1 MDSSSGSGGDDHGDR
16 RVSAADI
23 ARMAGV
29 TRAAVSNWRRRYENF
44 PAPVAGGASSPL
56 FSRSQIAE
64 WLEATGKGADTSD
77 EVRLW
82 NDLRGAYPDSIVAG
96 IADTAELLEGGT
108 PEVLSAEAAETA
120 RRLVDET
127 SPSELLSALAERL
140 SSAAARAGGDSA
152 TPLPLVRY
160 MAAHAAPSAR
170 TVFDP
175 ACGAGSLLLACGAP
189 DARRAGQD
197 IDPEA
202 VRLTGTRARIA
213 CPGQDTEVRGG
224 DSLRADAWEGEAFEL
239 VVCDPPIVGPD
250 WGREELLM
258 DPRWESAVPPRAEGE
273 LAWLLHC
280 YAHTAPGGTAAVV
293 MSPSAAHRRT
303 GRRIRADLVR
313 RGLLTEVVSLP
324 AGYGSGHSQPVHLWI
339 MRRPASEDDSAGTVR
354 MTDLTDFS
362 EREAD
367 SGGEPGAGSG
377 GQEPPVV
384 EVPLIDL
391 LDDAVDITP
400 SRWITPATED
410 FAAAYA
416 EACDTLRTSG
426 ARLFGSLPVLTAG
439 SGETPGAAVRVS
451 ELVEAGLAEIEGRRI
466 RSRSDRLD
474 EDFLNGFLYSP
485 ENTRR
490 STSTSGTFRTDARS
504 ARIPQMTIEQQRRF
518 GEVFR
523 ALEEFE
529 RQARLVAESAAEALR
544 VAREGLTSGVLEP
557 DGKGS
562 ADGHPEG

>member
-1 MDSSSGSGGDDHGDR
+1 MESSTVSGGDQDPGDR

-29 TRAAVSNWRRRYENF
+29 TRAAVSNWRRRYEDF
-44 PAPVAGGASSPL
+44 PAPIGGSTSSPL
-56 FSRSQIAE
+56 FSRSQIAA

-82 NDLRGAYPDSIVAG
+82 NDLRGTYPDSIVAG
-96 IADTAELLEGGT
+96 IADVAELLDGGA
-108 PEVLSAEAAETA
+108 PEHLPGEAAETA
-120 RRLVDET
+120 RRIADET

-140 SSAAARAGGDSA
+140 SSAAARTGGDSS

-160 MAAHAAPSAR
+160 VAEHAAPTAR
-170 TVFDP
+170 SIYDP
-175 ACGAGSLLLACGAP
+175 ACGTGSLLFACGAP
-189 DARRAGQD
+189 DACRAGQD
-197 IDPEA
+197 ADLEA
-202 VRLTGTRARIA
+202 VRLTSTRARIA
-213 CPGQDTEVRGG
+213 RPGAQTLIHTG
-224 DSLRADAWEGEAFEL
+224 DSLRSDAWEGASFEL

-280 YAHTAPGGTAAVV
+280 YAHTAAGGTAAVV

-313 RGLLTEVVSLP
+313 RGLLTEIVALP

-339 MRRPASEDDSAGTVR
+339 MRRPGPDNDWATRVR
-354 MTDLTDFS
+354 MTDLTGQTSVPS
-362 EREAD
+362 EDADAAEAPRAD
-367 SGGEPGAGSG
+367 VSL
-377 GQEPPVV
+377 V
-384 EVPLIDL
+384 DL
-391 LDDAVDITP
+391 LDDTVDLTP

-416 EACDTLRTSG
+416 DACDTLRKSG
-426 ARLFGSLPVLTAG
+426 TRLFDSLPVLTTG
-439 SGETPGAAVRVS
+439 TGEIPGAAVRVS
-451 ELVEAGLAEIEGRRI
+451 ELVEAGLAEIEGQRI

-474 EDFLNGFLYSP
+474 EDFLNGFLHSP

-490 STSTSGTFRTDARS
+490 STSTSGTFRTDSRS
-504 ARIPQMTIEQQRRF
+504 ARIPQMTVEQQRRF

-529 RQARLVAESAAEALR
+529 RQARIVAESAGEALR
-544 VAREGLTSGVLEP
+544 VAREGLTSGALDP
-557 DGKGS
+557 DGNGS
-562 ADGHPEG
+562 TDRPAEG